1 LVESYLMR
9 VWTVSEV
16 KAGTLTQCL
25 GVAHHIDPEPHTVVV
40 QKALKRWQTGLF
52 SPYRKLEQ
60 PEPDVI
66 ISCGRMAPRH
76 VFAIAAACKKPPFT
90 VHLQTPQPEF
100 TQRYN
105 LAFVSRHDWTEEKS
119 NIPTF
124 RQMSGVPH
132 QITKSLLQKTRP
144 EARARWVKEQGRAI
158 AVLIGGSNGAY
169 AYDGETI
176 ARLIHAIRQLA
187 AEGWTV
193 LVSTSRRSEPTILRH
208 LLELKDDRIVVWDRS
223 GENPYRDFLAAA
235 DAFLVAKDSITMNCE
250 AATSGRPVFS
260 FDLARIES
268 DKLQKFERFH
278 DDMMNGLGLT
288 RPFEGKIYEY
298 PYEYTN
304 ESLRLANIVKEE
316 IQQAR

>member
-1 LVESYLMR
+1 LDLDRDEPSDAQTDRFLAAGMKRLNAHRGACLAALAPHAGFDAVDVDIAEQLD
-9 VWTVSEV
+9 EV
-16 KAGTLTQCL
+16 V
-25 GVAHHIDPEPHTVVV
+25 GVIVVGSPAIPAPDAH
-40 QKALKRWQTGLF
+40 Q
-52 SPYRKLEQ
+52 
-60 PEPDVI
+60 
-66 ISCGRMAPRH
+66 
-76 VFAIAAACKKPPFT
+76 
-90 VHLQTPQPEF
+90 PQPLIQGR
-100 TQRYN
+100 QRIDAMSVGRGHKNELGTHTYGGQGW
-105 LAFVSRHDWTEEKS
+105 RGQKS
-119 NIPTF
+119 SDNVVGYVRT
-124 RQMSGVPH
+124 
-132 QITKSLLQKTRP
+132 LQ
-144 EARARWVKEQGRAI
+144 QGRAI

-176 ARLIHAIRQLA
+176 TRLIHAIRQLA

-250 AATSGRPVFS
+250 AATTGRPVFS

-288 RPFEGKIYEY
+288 RSFEGKIYEY
-298 PYEYTN
+298 PYEYPN
-304 ESLRLANIVKEE
+304 ESLRIANIVKEE
-316 IQQAR
+316 IQRSRSDSKLIWS